1 MEKTVGAFDARRQ
14 LGKILKDVSGRG
26 DHYVVSMHG
35 EPVAAVVPIALY
47 ERWKRDREAL
57 FDEMRA
63 VSEQVNL
70 SPDEAEQLTKEAIAA
85 VRQSRRA

>member
-26 DHYVVSMHG
+26 DHYVVNLHG

-47 ERWKRDREAL
+47 EGWKRRREAFFEKL
-57 FDEMRA
+57 EEMA
-63 VSEQVNL
+63 QAADLPPEEADAL
-70 SPDEAEQLTKEAIAA
+70 ADEAVRA
-85 VRQSRRA
+85 VRQQRS